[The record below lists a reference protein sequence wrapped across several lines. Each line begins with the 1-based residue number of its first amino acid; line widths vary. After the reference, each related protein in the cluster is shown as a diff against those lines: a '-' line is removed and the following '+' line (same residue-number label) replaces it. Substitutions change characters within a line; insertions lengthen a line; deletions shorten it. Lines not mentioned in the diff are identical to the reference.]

1 MITKKN
7 ESNFFHIG
15 KEILRVLKLGVF
27 FFLL

>member
-7 ESNFFHIG
+7 KSNFFHIG